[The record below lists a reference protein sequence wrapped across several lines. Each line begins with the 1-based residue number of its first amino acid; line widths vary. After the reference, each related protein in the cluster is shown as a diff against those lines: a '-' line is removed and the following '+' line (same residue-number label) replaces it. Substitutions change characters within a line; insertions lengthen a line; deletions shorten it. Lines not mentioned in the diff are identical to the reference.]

1 MKTRHPQGAATLL
14 TRAGKATSR
23 SSERAESAR
32 GGMPYALLAQSAVFL
47 LSCCSQEKPV
57 DQFVESIFE
66 SMRVNSHL
74 YKQAL
79 AGPRESGWLTCL
91 TAEKKERMT

>member
-1 MKTRHPQGAATLL
+1 
-14 TRAGKATSR
+14 
-23 SSERAESAR
+23 
-32 GGMPYALLAQSAVFL
+32 
-47 LSCCSQEKPV
+47 V
-57 DQFVESIFE
+57 DQFIESIFE

-79 AGPRESGWLTCL
+79 AGPREPGRLTCL